1 MYISLPALESGLV
14 VLVPFTHLGAPVV
27 TMFSFSTSTASWS
40 VSSAL
45 LSSLF
50 LSSVLAGTCTIL
62 EQKHPDIQVLYPGA
76 RRYGITTN
84 DYWSTGCAALKPQCV
99 VYPRNAQ
106 QMSTVVKVLQ
116 QTDEPYAIKSGGHN
130 PNKGMASV
138 QGGPLIST
146 ANMNEVIY
154 NRPSQTIRIGP
165 GQSWENI
172 TDALK
177 SYGVTV
183 VGGRIGNV
191 GVGGYLLGG
200 EQKNKILS
208 T

>member
-1 MYISLPALESGLV
+1 
-14 VLVPFTHLGAPVV
+14 
-27 TMFSFSTSTASWS
+27 MFSFSISTASWF

-50 LSSVLAGTCTIL
+50 FSSVLAGTCTIL

-76 RRYGITTN
+76 QRYGITTN

-116 QTDEPYAIKSGGHN
+116 QTTEPYAIKSGGHN

-154 NRPSQTIRIGP
+154 NRPSQTVRFGP

-177 SYGVTV
+177 PYGVTV

-191 GVGGYLLGG
+191 GVGGYMLGG
-200 EQKNKILS
+200 EQKTKILS
-208 T
+208 TFKKMLTFAKVV